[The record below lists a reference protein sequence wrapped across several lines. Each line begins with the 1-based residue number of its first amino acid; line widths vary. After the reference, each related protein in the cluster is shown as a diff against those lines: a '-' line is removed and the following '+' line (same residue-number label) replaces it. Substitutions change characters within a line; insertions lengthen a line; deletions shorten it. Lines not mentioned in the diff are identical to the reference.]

1 MSLKEIAE
9 EFLHLCASGEARRAF
24 EQHVSPYFAHHNPWF
39 APDADS
45 LIEGMEE
52 NARRNPE
59 KIFEIQRSVAEAD
72 LVAVHSRVSMPGQ
85 ATDIAVVHIF
95 RFQGDKIL
103 ELWDVGQAAP
113 ADSPN
118 SLGMF

>member
-9 EFLHLCASGEARRAF
+9 EFLHLCSAGKARQAF
-24 EQHVSPYFAHHNPWF
+24 EQYASPHFAHHNPWF
-39 APDADS
+39 APDAGS
-45 LIEGMEE
+45 LIKGMEE
-52 NARRNPE
+52 NAKNHPN
-59 KIFEIQRSVAEAD
+59 KVFEIQRSVAEAD
-72 LVAVHSRVSMPGQ
+72 LVAVHSRVAMNGQ

-95 RFQGDKIL
+95 RFHGNQIV
-103 ELWDVGQAAP
+103 EMWDVGQAAP